1 MRRLTFYEI
10 GFSAFFPRTFHNGRT
25 KRFQTASSRGN
36 ILGKLTS
43 RIQLSPW
50 ARAAQIRKRWPMLL
64 EEGAVTV
71 PAKSDGIKVKVVMVY
86 PPHMASIHQR
96 NFLQKMLTDFRH
108 NHKGNLMPP
117 FFLSKAMP
125 RTMSS
130 GFMETPVGRPK
141 RASKVLIFSA
151 VPF

>member
-86 PPHMASIHQR
+86 PPHMASIHQ
-96 NFLQKMLTDFRH
+96 K
-108 NHKGNLMPP
+108 K
-117 FFLSKAMP
+117 LS
-125 RTMSS
+125 
-130 GFMETPVGRPK
+130 
-141 RASKVLIFSA
+141 SKDADRFPAQSQG
-151 VPF
+151 